1 MTMNKMYLMIGWPG
15 VGKSY
20 YIQQQ
25 KTPGTKVISRDVI
38 RFNMLDDNDEYF
50 SKEKEVYKEFIRQ
63 IDEAIEANE
72 TFYVDQTSLNYK
84 SRKKLFNS
92 LKQQPDEIIAIYLK
106 SSLDK
111 ILKQNALRKGR
122 AYVPEDAVKNM
133 YYSIEEPELKEGFD
147 EIWTIER

>member
-1 MTMNKMYLMIGWPG
+1 MSKMYLMIGCPG

-20 YIQQQ
+20 YIQQH
-25 KTPGTKVISRDVI
+25 KNPGTRVISRDTI
-38 RFNMLDDNDEYF
+38 RFSMLEDNDEYF

-72 TFYVDQTSLNYK
+72 IFYVDQTSLNYN

-92 LKQQPDEIIAIYLK
+92 LKQKPDKVIAIYLK

-111 ILKQNALRKGR
+111 ILKQNSLREGR
-122 AYVPEDAVKNM
+122 ALVPEDAVRNM
-133 YYSIEEPELKEGFD
+133 FYSIEEPKLEEGFE

>member
-1 MTMNKMYLMIGWPG
+1 MSKMYLMIGCPG

-20 YIQQQ
+20 YVQQY
-25 KTPGTKVISRDVI
+25 KNPGTKVISRDTI
-38 RFNMLDDNDEYF
+38 RFSMLEDNDEYF

-72 TFYVDQTSLNYK
+72 TFYVDQTSLNYN

-92 LKQQPDEIIAIYLK
+92 LKQKPDKVIAIYLK

-111 ILKQNALRKGR
+111 ILKQNSLREGR
-122 AYVPEDAVKNM
+122 ALVPEDAVRNM
-133 YYSIEEPELKEGFD
+133 FYSIEEPKLEEGFE

>member
-1 MTMNKMYLMIGWPG
+1 MSKMYLMIGCPG

-20 YIQQQ
+20 YIQQH
-25 KTPGTKVISRDVI
+25 KNPGTKVISRDVI

-50 SKEKEVYKEFIRQ
+50 SKEKEVYREFIRQ

-133 YYSIEEPELKEGFD
+133 YYSIEEPKLEEGFD

>member
-1 MTMNKMYLMIGWPG
+1 MSKMYLMIGCPG

-20 YIQQQ
+20 YIQQH
-25 KTPGTKVISRDVI
+25 KNPGTRVISRDTI
-38 RFNMLDDNDEYF
+38 RFSMLEDNDEYF

-72 TFYVDQTSLNYK
+72 IFYADQTSLNYN

-92 LKQQPDEIIAIYLK
+92 LKQKPDKVIAIYLK

-111 ILKQNALRKGR
+111 ILKQNSLREGR
-122 AYVPEDAVKNM
+122 ALVPEDAVRNM
-133 YYSIEEPELKEGFD
+133 FYSIEEPKLEEGFE

>member
-1 MTMNKMYLMIGWPG
+1 MSKMYLMIGCPG

-20 YIQQQ
+20 YIQQH
-25 KTPGTKVISRDVI
+25 KNPGTRVISRDTI
-38 RFNMLDDNDEYF
+38 RFSMLEDNDEYF

-63 IDEAIEANE
+63 INEAIESNE
-72 TFYVDQTSLNYK
+72 IFYVDQTSLNYN

-92 LKQQPDEIIAIYLK
+92 LKQKPDKVIAIYLK

-111 ILKQNALRKGR
+111 ILKQNSLREGR
-122 AYVPEDAVKNM
+122 ALVPEDAVRNM
-133 YYSIEEPELKEGFD
+133 FYSIEEPKLEEGFE